1 MIALSLCLTIRK
13 GIIKCLK
20 NYLHQAKHHP
30 RYNNDCST
38 KGIASNF
45 IKIRKDAAVSK
56 PISTGSII
64 GDYAITKIPYIG
76 QAIKAYNKG
85 SFGGSH
91 LAHGINAYNESCR
104 SRKKK

>member
-1 MIALSLCLTIRK
+1 MPKNLSTSSK
-13 GIIKCLK
+13 
-20 NYLHQAKHHP
+20 ASP
-30 RYNNDCST
+30 RYNNDCSA

-85 SFGGSH
+85 SFGGSNI
-91 LAHGINAYNESCR
+91 AHSINAYNESCR